1 MLQTIETNKYV
12 EAMKTISKEAGKK
25 FVSTARRL
33 EIKGIEKE
41 KKRIALTMLKMNL
54 IDSIILEATKLT
66 QEQLDYLKDMKRYQI
81 DLGI

>member
-1 MLQTIETNKYV
+1 
-12 EAMKTISKEAGKK
+12 
-25 FVSTARRL
+25 
-33 EIKGIEKE
+33 
-41 KKRIALTMLKMNL
+41 MNL